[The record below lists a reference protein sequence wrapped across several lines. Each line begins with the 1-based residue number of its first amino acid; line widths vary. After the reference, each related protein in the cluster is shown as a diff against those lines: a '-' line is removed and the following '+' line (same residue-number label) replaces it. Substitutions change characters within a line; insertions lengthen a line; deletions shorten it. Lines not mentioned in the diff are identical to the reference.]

1 MNKWKA
7 ILKTGSG
14 VFATIPGLGVLLSNI
29 GVPPDSSKYL
39 FCGIIESFGVF
50 TLLILRFNSGFFKS
64 LPIKTINRLA
74 IVSIVTFGVTLFLYL
89 FLFNQY
95 VVGYKDSKP
104 LFFPVWPQGELK
116 QGLQEMGSKANLI
129 KEWGRDDVHTVIQSS
144 SSAML
149 NYSMLLFLLIYQ
161 LVFVSLTFA
170 FGILS
175 IRVSEIDRG

>member
-1 MNKWKA
+1 MNKWKT
-7 ILKTGSG
+7 ILKAGSG

-50 TLLILRFNSGFFKS
+50 TLLILRFNSGYFKS
-64 LPIKTINRLA
+64 LSVKTINLLA
-74 IVSIVTFGVTLFLYL
+74 IVSIVTFGLTLFFYL

-104 LFFPVWPQGELK
+104 VFFPVWPQGELR
-116 QGLQEMGSKANLI
+116 QGLQETGSKANLI
-129 KEWGRDDVHTVIQSS
+129 REWGRDDVRTVIQSS

-161 LVFVSLTFA
+161 LIFVSLTFA

-175 IRVSEIDRG
+175 IRVSEIDKG

>member
-1 MNKWKA
+1 MNKWKT
-7 ILKTGSG
+7 ILKAGSG
-14 VFATIPGLGVLLSNI
+14 VFATIPGLAVLLSNI

-50 TLLILRFNSGFFKS
+50 TLLILRFNSGYFKS
-64 LPIKTINRLA
+64 LSVKTINLLA
-74 IVSIVTFGVTLFLYL
+74 IVSIVTFGLTLFFYL

-95 VVGYKDSKP
+95 VVGYKDSKSV
-104 LFFPVWPQGELK
+104 FFPVWPQGELR
-116 QGLQEMGSKANLI
+116 QGLQETGSKANLI
-129 KEWGRDDVHTVIQSS
+129 REWGRDDVRTVIQSS

-161 LVFVSLTFA
+161 LIFVSLTFA

-175 IRVSEIDRG
+175 IRVSEIDKG

>member
-14 VFATIPGLGVLLSNI
+14 LFATIPGLGVLLSNI

-50 TLLILRFNSGFFKS
+50 TLLILRFNSGYFKS
-64 LPIKTINRLA
+64 LSVKTINRLA
-74 IVSIVTFGVTLFLYL
+74 IMSIVTFGLTLFFYL

-104 LFFPVWPQGELK
+104 VFFPVWPQGELRE
-116 QGLQEMGSKANLI
+116 GLLETGSKANLI
-129 KEWGRDDVHTVIQSS
+129 REWGRDDVRTVIQSS

-161 LVFVSLTFA
+161 LIFVSLTFA

-175 IRVSEIDRG
+175 IRVSEIDKG

>member
-1 MNKWKA
+1 MNKWKT
-7 ILKTGSG
+7 ILKAGSG
-14 VFATIPGLGVLLSNI
+14 VFATIPGLAVLLSNI

-50 TLLILRFNSGFFKS
+50 TLLILRFNSGYFKS
-64 LPIKTINRLA
+64 LSVKTINLLA
-74 IVSIVTFGVTLFLYL
+74 IVSIVTFGLTLFFYL

-104 LFFPVWPQGELK
+104 VFFPVWPQGELR
-116 QGLQEMGSKANLI
+116 QGLQETGSKANLI
-129 KEWGRDDVHTVIQSS
+129 REWGRDDVRTVIQSS

-161 LVFVSLTFA
+161 LIFVSLTFA

-175 IRVSEIDRG
+175 IRVSEIDKG